1 LTLTWKNIGLV
12 FAGGAIGT
20 LLRFGT
26 SSNLDDLTALAI
38 VNIVGSAIIGWLNSD
53 PRFASD
59 GKRAFWAVGF
69 TGGFTS
75 MSGVALL
82 QASGVIML
90 IQGARSVADIFS
102 TGPMVFY
109 GLIVAIFAAS
119 LLAYWGAHALT
130 SRLTGNDAV
139 VSHEVEEVTE

>member
-1 LTLTWKNIGLV
+1 MTLTWKNIGLV

-20 LLRFGT
+20 LVRFGT
-26 SSNLDDLTALAI
+26 SSNLDDMTALAI

-59 GKRAFWAVGF
+59 DKRAFWAVGF

-75 MSGVALL
+75 MSGIALL

>member
-1 LTLTWKNIGLV
+1 MKLTLRTLGLV

-20 LLRFGT
+20 LVRYA
-26 SSNLDDLTALAI
+26 SSFNLDDFSSLAI
-38 VNIVGSAIIGWLNSD
+38 VNIVGSAILGWLNCD

-69 TGGFTS
+69 TGGFTT
-75 MSGVALL
+75 MSGIALL
-82 QASGVIML
+82 TSKGFVLMVGSSTSI
-90 IQGARSVADIFS
+90 ADFFAP
-102 TGPMVFY
+102 GPLLFFGQIY
-109 GLIVAIFAAS
+109 AIFAGC

-130 SRLTGNDAV
+130 ERLTGNDAV